1 MDSSWTPLGMKG
13 VDAEHLDTRRFQIE
27 EICRD
32 LKVFPQ
38 MVGYADKT
46 ATFASAEAFF
56 LAHVIHTLNPWI
68 ENWEQSL
75 ARDLF
80 PDEDDIVAKFS
91 MQGLLRG
98 DSAARASSISGSISG
113 MRRT

>member
-1 MDSSWTPLGMKG
+1 MLNQIRPAIVLLLLFSALTGLAYPLGMKG

-68 ENWEQSL
+68 ENWEQSQ
-75 ARDLF
+75 
-80 PDEDDIVAKFS
+80 S
-91 MQGLLRG
+91 
-98 DSAARASSISGSISG
+98 
-113 MRRT
+113 